1 MFSFL
6 CLKVTYLPFMSRVI
20 IILSL
25 LFFVSCTELNQY
37 QQIIAATNRIE
48 ISYRDSGK
56 TIILTEQQTVAFKNI
71 LTRDVIP
78 KLQRKFLY
86 DVVIDL
92 YKDSNRIGYIRI
104 LNNPEHPFANFSS
117 DSLGFGFDLPY
128 GIGMFIGNLK

>member
-1 MFSFL
+1 
-6 CLKVTYLPFMSRVI
+6 MSRVI

-25 LFFVSCTELNQY
+25 LAFVSCTELNQY

-48 ISYRDSGK
+48 ISYRDSSK
-56 TIILTEQQTVAFKNI
+56 TIILTEQQTAAFKNI
-71 LTRDVIP
+71 LTRNVIP

-86 DVVIDL
+86 DVIIDL
-92 YKDSNRIGYIRI
+92 YKDTNRIGFIRI

-117 DSLGFGFDLPY
+117 DSLSFGFDLPY